1 MLILVIEGTVTDLM
15 CADQVVVIIDLQ
27 FIFDSNQFD
36 SFGGNLLKFARAFIP
51 GYP

>member
-36 SFGGNLLKFARAFIP
+36 SFGDEFFGTE
-51 GYP
+51 YPCPS